1 MKSLDSS
8 NKIELVADK
17 ILGKKIKRFKNSLK
31 PNIRDQKKPPTLS
44 ESTLIQ
50 IEKVINNKK
59 NKYQKTIK
67 ASMTPI
73 FLLAMIHLIL
83 NYQNCL

>member
-1 MKSLDSS
+1 MKSLNSP
-8 NKIELVADK
+8 NKVDLLADK

-59 NKYQKTIK
+59 INVRIQ
-67 ASMTPI
+67 
-73 FLLAMIHLIL
+73 
-83 NYQNCL
+83 